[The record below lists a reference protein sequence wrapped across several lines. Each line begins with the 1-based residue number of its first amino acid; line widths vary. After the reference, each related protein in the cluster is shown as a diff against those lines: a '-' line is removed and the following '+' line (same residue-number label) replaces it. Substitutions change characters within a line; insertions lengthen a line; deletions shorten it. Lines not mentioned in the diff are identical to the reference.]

1 MPKIQDK
8 DYMEKLIN
16 HTMQH
21 GRKAAAIGLLV
32 KTFSLF
38 GQKLI
43 RQKAPDSS
51 VGLRR
56 SRSRPQLLSVPLCKV
71 TLSKVSLL
79 PLGYT
84 KRFANIEADGFA
96 SESVI
101 SAKTSI
107 ESERA
112 ALRLLTGTAKA
123 RTGTGTAKA
132 RTGTGTA
139 KARTGTGTAKARTGT
154 GKTKARTGTG
164 TAKARTGAK
173 GEAVASPGS
182 HPDKRSIK
190 QYVKDAISNV
200 KPTLETRKKK
210 IAGITRH
217 IPSIV
222 PPSRGEGLA
231 IRWLVTAARD
241 KQRKTNKGFVE
252 CLSNEFLDAYLKRGE
267 VRHKRDSLHKL
278 AESNR
283 SYMRYRWW

>member
-1 MPKIQDK
+1 MPKKHHK
-8 DYMEKLIN
+8 DYIEKLIN
-16 HTMQH
+16 HTMRH

-43 RQKAPDSS
+43 RQKAPNSFVD
-51 VGLRR
+51 LRR
-56 SRSRPQLLSVPLCKV
+56 SKSRPQLLSVPLYKT
-71 TLSKVSLL
+71 TLSKVSCF
-79 PLGYT
+79 PLGYN
-84 KRFANIEADGFA
+84 KKLRGFSNIEAGNFA

-101 SAKTSI
+101 SPKISIDLKNERRESI
-107 ESERA
+107 ESA
-112 ALRLLTGTAKA
+112 ALRLLTATAKIRRGVEGVSA
-123 RTGTGTAKA
+123 AFPKFQ
-132 RTGTGTA
+132 
-139 KARTGTGTAKARTGT
+139 
-154 GKTKARTGTG
+154 
-164 TAKARTGAK
+164 
-173 GEAVASPGS
+173 
-182 HPDKRSIK
+182 PDKRPIR

-217 IPSIV
+217 IPSVV

-252 CLSNEFLDAYLKRGE
+252 CLSDELLDAYLRRGE
-267 VRHKRDSLHKL
+267 VRQKRDSLHKL

-283 SYMRYRWW
+283 SYIRYRWW

>member
-1 MPKIQDK
+1 MPKKHQK
-8 DYMEKLIN
+8 DYIEKLIN
-16 HTMQH
+16 NTMQH

-43 RQKAPDSS
+43 RQKAPDFF
-51 VGLRR
+51 VDLRR
-56 SRSRPQLLSVPLCKV
+56 SRSRPKLLSVPLCK
-71 TLSKVSLL
+71 TALSKASPF
-79 PLGYT
+79 PLGYN
-84 KRFANIEADGFA
+84 KEIRGFSNIEAGNFA

-101 SAKTSI
+101 SSRISIDLRNERRESIDLRNERRESI

-112 ALRLLTGTAKA
+112 ALRLLTATAEI
-123 RTGTGTAKA
+123 RRGVEGVS
-132 RTGTGTA
+132 
-139 KARTGTGTAKARTGT
+139 
-154 GKTKARTGTG
+154 
-164 TAKARTGAK
+164 
-173 GEAVASPGS
+173 VAFPKYQS
-182 HPDKRSIK
+182 DKRPIR

-217 IPSIV
+217 IPSVV

-252 CLSNEFLDAYLKRGE
+252 CLSNEFLDAYLRRGE
-267 VRHKRDSLHKL
+267 VRQKRDSLHKL
-278 AESNR
+278 AENNR
-283 SYMRYRWW
+283 SYIRYRWW